1 MEKSLVIAAC
11 LHPYFKL
18 SWLEGDNKSLAEVWL
33 KSIFECLS
41 RQSDLEIEVESNDDD
56 NFENNF
62 FCLPTNH
69 LANSISTDQLQ
80 LYLNSNDK
88 ELQSLI
94 NWPMVREKFIQYNC
108 GMPSSAPVERLFS
121 TGGNTMTV
129 KRHRLSDT
137 TFENLV
143 LLKQNNKIMT

>member
-18 SWLEGDNKSLAEVWL
+18 SWLEGDNKSIAEVWL
-33 KSIFECLS
+33 KSIIECLS
-41 RQSDLEIEVESNDDD
+41 HQLDSEIEVESNDD
-56 NFENNF
+56 NFVNNF